1 MNYQILRKIEGFSE
15 NYKALL
21 TSETLAFKEAGSWDR
36 IKQNWWFALLFF
48 FDRTF
53 YQGRSDLLS
62 RRFERATVEAL
73 ASSLIGSTSD
83 EKLSSLIQYQ
93 HWLHHERWKDPDNP
107 LWSALCQ
114 TYDIGERKRS
124 GTGRERDREMVLDTL
139 RFIVNN
145 CEGYNMLE
153 YSVKS
158 IKNGNIEELSKKL
171 HNIISIGDKIASFY
185 LRDTVFVYEL
195 DNYLKPEDYHYV
207 MPIDTWVRQIS
218 NKIGIEADAKAMA
231 TACQQNGVSPIK
243 FNQGAWYIGSHSL
256 DVLLD
261 TWT

>member
-1 MNYQILRKIEGFSE
+1 MNYQILRKIEAFSE
-15 NYKALL
+15 NYKSLL
-21 TSETLAFKEAGSWDR
+21 SSETLAFKEAGSWDR
-36 IKQNWWFALLFF
+36 IRQDWWFALLFF
-48 FDRTF
+48 FDRAF
-53 YQGRSDLLS
+53 YQGRSDILS
-62 RRFERATVEAL
+62 GRFERATVEAL
-73 ASSLIGSTSD
+73 AGSLIDSTSD
-83 EKLSSLIQYQ
+83 GKLSSLIQYQ
-93 HWLHHERWKDPDNP
+93 HWLQRERWKDPDNP

-114 TYDIGERKRS
+114 TYEIGERKRS

-139 RFIVNN
+139 QFIVNN
-145 CEGYNMLE
+145 CEGYNILE
-153 YSVKS
+153 YSVQS

-256 DVLLD
+256 SVLLD
-261 TWT
+261 TWI

>member
-1 MNYQILRKIEGFSE
+1 MNYQILRKIEAFSE
-15 NYKALL
+15 NYRTLL
-21 TSETLAFKEAGSWDR
+21 TSETLAFKEAFSWEKVRQD
-36 IKQNWWFALLFF
+36 WWFALLFF
-48 FDRTF
+48 FDRAF
-53 YQGRSDLLS
+53 YQGRNDLLS
-62 RRFERATVEAL
+62 ARFERANVKAL
-73 ASSLIGSTSD
+73 DSCLVGSTSAD
-83 EKLSSLIQYQ
+83 KLSSLTQYR
-93 HWLHHERWKDPDNP
+93 HWLQSECWKASDNP
-107 LWSALCQ
+107 LWNALCQ
-114 TYDIGERKRS
+114 TYEIGVGKRY

-139 RFIVNN
+139 QFIVNN
-145 CEGYNMLE
+145 CEGYNILE
-153 YSVKS
+153 YSIQS

-207 MPIDTWVRQIS
+207 MPIDTWVKQIS
-218 NKIGIEADAKAMA
+218 NKIGVEADAKAMA

-256 DVLLD
+256 SVLLD